1 MLPTAARLQARRN
14 QERQC
19 WDMRLGQTHV
29 GWHGDEQ
36 PSVKLLRVWFSS
48 DLLLLLDLRSSVRAC
63 VQSRGFGDVE
73 GTELR
78 LD

>member
-1 MLPTAARLQARRN
+1 M
-14 QERQC
+14 
-19 WDMRLGQTHV
+19 GQTDV
-29 GWHGDEQ
+29 GWHGHEQ
-36 PSVKLLRVWFSS
+36 PRVKLLRVWFRT

-78 LD
+78 LG

>member
-1 MLPTAARLQARRN
+1 M
-14 QERQC
+14 
-19 WDMRLGQTHV
+19 DV

-36 PSVKLLRVWFSS
+36 PRVKLLRVWFRT

-78 LD
+78 LG